1 MPKPLQESDLAKLIL
16 LAALLFGGWLRFYPV
31 LQAGFPIND
40 GGMFYQMTLDL
51 LSANWRLPEYTTYN
65 HLNIPFAYPPLAF
78 YLTGLLH
85 TLSGIS
91 LMELIRWIP
100 AFFSILTLGAFHLLA
115 RELLQNTSSAAWAT
129 LFFAFIPRAYEW
141 SIMGGGLTR
150 SPGFFFYLL
159 VIFFTVRFLRD
170 KQRRHLVGAT
180 VLGTLLLLTH
190 PERSLHAAGT
200 IILLWLFWG
209 RTWKKTVSLFL
220 AGMGV
225 LLLSSPW
232 WGTVLA
238 RHGLA
243 PFLFVGEV
251 TNTRWSFWLEILQ
264 TRLTDETFP
273 VVALLALIGLG
284 QGIFQRRY
292 FLPAWL
298 AFSYLLEPRSA
309 YHIVSVQAALLAGQ
323 GLIWFVYTQLAR
335 ISKQKNIRNEFLLIL
350 RAWPGRIF
358 GILLLCL
365 LALNGAISSQSLRRN
380 TLSQEH
386 LDAMRWIAE
395 NTPAD
400 SKFLVI
406 SWREH
411 PMLSPEI
418 EWFPA
423 LSGRSSQATLQG
435 REWLPGKENYQFL
448 YKAAHELNQCDKISI
463 SCIESWSSKNEI
475 QFEYIYLSLREK
487 KQTQRTY
494 SLLRANNFQ
503 LIYQSSGVQVFQISQ
518 K

>member
-1 MPKPLQESDLAKLIL
+1 MPKPPQESNIAKLTL
-16 LAALLFGGWLRFYPV
+16 FAALLFGGWLRFFPV

-40 GGMFYQMTLDL
+40 GGLFYQMTSDL
-51 LSANWRLPEYTTYN
+51 LNANWHLPEYTTYN

-85 TLSGIS
+85 TISRIS
-91 LMELIRWIP
+91 LIDLIRWIP

-115 RELLQNTSSAAWAT
+115 RELLENSSAAVWAT

-159 VIFFTVRFLRD
+159 VIFFAVRFLRHE
-170 KQRRHLVGAT
+170 QRRHLVGAT
-180 VLGTLLLLTH
+180 ILGTLLLLTH

-209 RTWKKTVSLFL
+209 RTWKKTVSFFL
-220 AGMGV
+220 AGIGV
-225 LLLSSPW
+225 LLLSLPW

-251 TNTRWSFWLEILQ
+251 TNTRWNFWLEILQ

-273 VVALLALIGLG
+273 VVALLALIGFW
-284 QGIFQRRY
+284 QQIFQRRY

-323 GLIWFVYTQLAR
+323 GLSGFVYAQLAR
-335 ISKQKNIRNEFLLIL
+335 LSKQKNIKNEFLLIL
-350 RAWPGRIF
+350 RTWPGRIF

-365 LALNGAISSQSLRRN
+365 LALNGTISGQSLRRN
-380 TLSQEH
+380 TLSQNH
-386 LDAMRWIAE
+386 LEAMRWVAE
-395 NTPAD
+395 NTPTD

-423 LSGRSSQATLQG
+423 LTGRTSQATLQG

-448 YKAAHELNQCDKISI
+448 YKAAHELDNCYTQNAVCLETWIKTHGMNVD
-463 SCIESWSSKNEI
+463 
-475 QFEYIYLSLREK
+475 YLYLSLADEEK
-487 KQTQRTY
+487 ENPLAF
-494 SLLRANNFQ
+494 SLHASGYEFIFKSDRI
-503 LIYQSSGVQVFQISQ
+503 LITPAP
-518 K
+518 